1 MQYRVV
7 SVKGENDRELTFV
20 YAAEREDALRL
31 VPGLFAS
38 TPVLLGEVHG
48 MPPHSYVVPQPLTS
62 HPQARN
68 SLAQRTVRYSPRY
81 TSHQPRCTHCQSLSP
96 RM

>member
-48 MPPHSYVVPQPLTS
+48 MSLYSCVVLRPLTS
-62 HPQARN
+62 HSQARN
-68 SLAQRTVRYSPRY
+68 SLAQCTVRYSPRY
-81 TSHQPRCTHCQSLSP
+81 TSHQPRCTHYPSLPP